1 MKRKAIGTAVLL
13 TVLLLLSAC
22 GEEPAEDMPH
32 YTVAGMDFPALPT
45 EEEPEV
51 QIYGT
56 GDAVTRTYT
65 QFDAPEQVVS
75 EYVALMTGD
84 YGFQVVTEALLPQS
98 APSEYEAEGEIYLG
112 KGTEKPN
119 QTILFELVWSPESC
133 IVISSLVPA
142 AIPENAVDVMGIE
155 ETLSYMESLSPS
167 QLGLEG
173 SSMDEYEIHA
183 QDSVVLV
190 NGMRCMQMDV
200 YSQGGEQGGN
210 ALAGSFLMSYSGQ
223 LYRLNRLTNEIEA
236 LEGLNPY
243 AETEEQNGQAG
254 EDSQA
259 AAPQAQPEAGQS
271 EGTSE

>member
-1 MKRKAIGTAVLL
+1 MKRNAIATAVLL

-22 GEEPAEDMPH
+22 GGEPAEDMPH
-32 YTVAGMDFPALPT
+32 YTVAGEDFPALPT

-84 YGFQVVTEALLPQS
+84 YGFQVVTETLLPQS
-98 APSEYEAEGEIYLG
+98 EPSEYEAEGEIYLG

-133 IVISSLVPA
+133 IVVSSLIPA

-243 AETEEQNGQAG
+243 AETAEQDSQAG
-254 EDSQA
+254 EDSPA

-271 EGTSE
+271 EGKE